1 MNLGAGDIKD
11 PSLLYQSFPKLIVFL
26 YSSLPCLDADIG
38 QFLQQKNIQ
47 ILKMIWMK
55 NDDLKNLIN
64 AEIKTE
70 KKKNI
75 LKLRSPPNTELYVG
89 DCSSEAV

>member
-1 MNLGAGDIKD
+1 MNLRTGDIKD

-64 AEIKTE
+64 AEIKT
-70 KKKNI
+70 KK
-75 LKLRSPPNTELYVG
+75 
-89 DCSSEAV
+89 